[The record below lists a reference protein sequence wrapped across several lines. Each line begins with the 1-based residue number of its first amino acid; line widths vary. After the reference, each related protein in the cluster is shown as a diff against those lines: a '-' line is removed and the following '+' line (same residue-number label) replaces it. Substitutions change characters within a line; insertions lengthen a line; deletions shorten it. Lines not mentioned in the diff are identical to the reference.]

1 MRTGFNLK
9 AILFAGMLSLASGQ
23 AGSVS
28 ASVGATVV
36 EPESVLTSLA
46 DLPVRVI
53 TSGGWIRVVIPLARL
68 PPQVSISS
76 SPLNAQDLAVSLP
89 SSLDSD
95 AEERDKGGTLD
106 EEVATSL
113 SAPMPLIG
121 GGYRVTV
128 AFN

>member
-28 ASVGATVV
+28 ASVGATII

-53 TSGGWIRVVIPLARL
+53 TSGGWIRVVIPPAQL
-68 PPQVSISS
+68 PPQVSISFS
-76 SPLNAQDLAVSLP
+76 SLNAQDLAVSLP
-89 SSLDSD
+89 SSTS
-95 AEERDKGGTLD
+95 EEKDRDGTLD
-106 EEVATSL
+106 GEVVTSL
-113 SAPMPLIG
+113 SKLALPDG
-121 GGYRVTV
+121 GSYRVTV